1 MSKLKG
7 PDGRIPDRLPDG
19 RPAVAWKEDGLKELS
34 LYGLLLQQVELQ
46 LSSF

>member
-19 RPAVAWKEDGLKELS
+19 RPAVAWE
-34 LYGLLLQQVELQ
+34 
-46 LSSF
+46 